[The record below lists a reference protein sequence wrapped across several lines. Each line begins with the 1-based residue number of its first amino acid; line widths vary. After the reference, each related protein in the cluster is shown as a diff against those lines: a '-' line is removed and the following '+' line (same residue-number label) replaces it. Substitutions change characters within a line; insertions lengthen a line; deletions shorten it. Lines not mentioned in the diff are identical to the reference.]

1 MLGWAIAVARMVG
14 GSRGN
19 VAPLTAVYSCAASIT
34 DRIALP
40 FADRIKPY
48 LERVERALERAL
60 PDPVQPPRRLHE
72 AMRYAVLGGGKRLRP
87 LLVYATGEALA
98 VDVDRLDAPAVAIE
112 LMHAFSLI
120 HDDLPAMDDDDMRR
134 GRPSTH
140 RAFDEATAILA
151 ADALQPL
158 AFEVLA
164 TSPAMAAEP
173 AAQVRLVALLSEA
186 CGPNGIAGGQ
196 AIDLAAEKQRLDP
209 AELEHMF
216 RLKTGR
222 LLRASVLAAA
232 HSARDVALERLH
244 RLEIFADALG
254 IAYQIRDDILD
265 FTAPG
270 DGGSD
275 AAKAKATYPALFGL
289 GRASTRADTLLARAL
304 AQIEDLGERADG
316 LRWMARYSMLRSE

>member
-1 MLGWAIAVARMVG
+1 LPF
-14 GSRGN
+14 S
-19 VAPLTAVYSCAASIT
+19 
-34 DRIALP
+34 DRIQP
-40 FADRIKPY
+40 YRDRI
-48 LERVERALERAL
+48 EVALERAL
-60 PDPVQPPRRLHE
+60 PEASRPPQRLHE

-87 LLVYATGEALA
+87 LLVYATGEALR
-98 VDVDRLDAPAVAIE
+98 VDPDRLDAPAVAIE

-158 AFEVLA
+158 AFEVLVTA
-164 TSPAMAAEP
+164 PPMAAEP
-173 AAQVRLVALLSEA
+173 AALVRLVTLLAQA

-196 AIDLAAEKQRLDP
+196 AIDLAAEKQKLDA

-222 LLRASVLAAA
+222 LLRASVLSAAYCA
-232 HSARDVALERLH
+232 PAVSTDRIN

-254 IAYQIRDDILD
+254 VAYQIRDDILD
-265 FTAPG
+265 FTAP
-270 DGGSD
+270 DQAQGSD
-275 AAKAKATYPALFGL
+275 AVKAKATYPALFGL
-289 GRASTRADTLLARAL
+289 ERANARAEQL
-304 AQIEDLGERADG
+304 RVAAMEAISDIGEEADG
-316 LRWMARYSMLRSE
+316 LRWMARYTMMRSE

>member
-1 MLGWAIAVARMVG
+1 M
-14 GSRGN
+14 SF
-19 VAPLTAVYSCAASIT
+19 S
-34 DRIALP
+34 DRIESYVKRA
-40 FADRIKPY
+40 
-48 LERVERALERAL
+48 ERALEQAL
-60 PDPVQPPRRLHE
+60 PAADLPPRRLHE

-87 LLVYATGEALA
+87 LLVYATGEALQ
-98 VDVDRLDAPAVAIE
+98 VDPARLDAPAVAIE

-134 GRPSTH
+134 GRPATH

-164 TSPAMAAEP
+164 TAAAMADEP
-173 AAQVRLVALLSEA
+173 EAQVRLIGLVAEA

-196 AIDLAAEKQRLDP
+196 AMDLAAEKQQLDP

-232 HSARDVALERLH
+232 YCAPRATIARLH

-265 FTAPG
+265 FTAPNHAH
-270 DGGSD
+270 GSD
-275 AAKAKATYPALFGL
+275 AVKAKATYPALFGIE
-289 GRASTRADTLLARAL
+289 RATARADQLLATAM
-304 AQIEDLGERADG
+304 AAISDIGAAADG
-316 LRWMARYSMLRSE
+316 LRWMAHYTMLRSQ

>member
-1 MLGWAIAVARMVG
+1 M
-14 GSRGN
+14 
-19 VAPLTAVYSCAASIT
+19 
-34 DRIALP
+34 DALA
-40 FADRIKPY
+40 FADRITTY
-48 LERVERALERAL
+48 LNRTEQALERAL
-60 PDPVQPPRRLHE
+60 PGPDRPPQRLHE

-87 LLVYATGEALA
+87 LLVYATGEALQ
-98 VDVDRLDAPAVAIE
+98 VDPDRLDAPAVAIE

-164 TSPAMAAEP
+164 TAPAMAGNP
-173 AAQVRLVALLSEA
+173 ATQIRLVALLSEA
-186 CGPNGIAGGQ
+186 CGPNGVAGGQ
-196 AIDLAAEKQRLDP
+196 AMDLAAEKQRLDP

-232 HSARDVALERLH
+232 HCAENASTSLMH

-265 FTAPG
+265 FTAPDYG
-270 DGGSD
+270 SGSD
-275 AAKAKATYPALFGL
+275 AVKAKATYPALFGL
-289 GRASTRADTLLARAL
+289 ERANARADALLGRAL
-304 AQIEDLGERADG
+304 AQIADLGESGEG
-316 LRWMARYSMLRSE
+316 LRWMAHYTMLRSL

>member
-1 MLGWAIAVARMVG
+1 MA
-14 GSRGN
+14 
-19 VAPLTAVYSCAASIT
+19 
-34 DRIALP
+34 
-40 FADRIKPY
+40 FADRIPGY
-48 LERVERALERAL
+48 LARVEQALERAL
-60 PDPVQPPRRLHE
+60 PAADRPPERLHA

-87 LLVYATGEALA
+87 LLVYATGEALGA
-98 VDVDRLDAPAVAIE
+98 DPDRLDAPAVAIE

-158 AFEVLA
+158 AFEVLVTA
-164 TSPAMAAEP
+164 PAMAAEP
-173 AAQVRLVALLSEA
+173 AAQVKLVAALSEA

-196 AIDLAAEKQRLDP
+196 AMDLAAEKQRLDA

-222 LLRASVLAAA
+222 LLRASVLCAA
-232 HSARDVALERLH
+232 HCAPRVGAARLGGLEV
-244 RLEIFADALG
+244 FADALG

-270 DGGSD
+270 AAGGSD

-289 GRASTRADTLLARAL
+289 AQAEARADALLASAL
-304 AQIEDLGERADG
+304 AQVEDLGDAADG
-316 LRWMARYSMLRSE
+316 LRWMARYTMLRSE

>member
-1 MLGWAIAVARMVG
+1 MA
-14 GSRGN
+14 
-19 VAPLTAVYSCAASIT
+19 
-34 DRIALP
+34 
-40 FADRIKPY
+40 FADRIPAY
-48 LERVERALERAL
+48 LERTERALERAL
-60 PDPVQPPRRLHE
+60 PDPAREPRRLHE

-87 LLVYATGEALA
+87 LLVYATGEALGVA
-98 VDVDRLDAPAVAIE
+98 PERLDAPAVAIE
-112 LMHAFSLI
+112 FMHAFSLI
-120 HDDLPAMDDDDMRR
+120 HDDLPAMDDDDLRR
-134 GRPSTH
+134 GRPATH

-164 TSPAMAAEP
+164 TAPALADDP

-186 CGPNGIAGGQ
+186 CGPNGLAGGQ
-196 AIDLAAEKQRLDP
+196 AMDLAAEKQRLDQ

-232 HSARDVALERLH
+232 HCAGPGDIARRH
-244 RLEIFADALG
+244 RLEVFADAIG

-270 DGGSD
+270 AESGSD
-275 AAKAKATYPALFGL
+275 AEKAKATYPTLFGL
-289 GRASTRADTLLARAL
+289 EHAHARADALLARAL
-304 AQIEDLGERADG
+304 AQLEDLGEAG
-316 LRWMARYSMLRSE
+316 EALRWMARITTLRSA